1 MIANQIA
8 GALGGAVAPFTPS
21 SIAGLKA
28 WYDAADTATISVSG
42 SAVTQWNDKSAN
54 AYNLTQATAA
64 RRPISGVNTQ
74 NSKNVVSFDGNDVL
88 QAATAS
94 DWTFMHN
101 STGCTI
107 FFAAFFNTSAVEQSM
122 LITAS
127 TTAQAGIGVYRQ
139 NTDTLYAEVLRAV
152 AGTVTSNLASGAL
165 TDNSAK
171 YASMIFDNAN
181 ATAANRLRYKV
192 NGGADLTGNTW
203 TNSASANNP
212 QNPLYMGAY
221 DTSGNGGFNGNIC
234 EVIIYTGQLASG
246 DVTSVNSYL
255 ASKWA
260 I

>member
-1 MIANQIA
+1 MSPILGILASSANSFS
-8 GALGGAVAPFTPS
+8 PK

-28 WYDAADTATISVSG
+28 WYDAADTSSISVSG
-42 SAVTQWNDKSAN
+42 TAVTQWNDKSGN
-54 AYNLTQATAA
+54 AYNITQGTAA

-122 LITAS
+122 LITSS

-139 NTDTLYAEVLRAV
+139 STDTLYGEVLRAV
-152 AGTVTSNLASGAL
+152 GGTLVSSFGSGTL

-171 YASMIFDNAN
+171 YASMIFDN
-181 ATAANRLRYKV
+181 TAAGAGNRLRYKV
-192 NGGADLTGNTW
+192 NGGSDLTGNTY
-203 TNSASANNP
+203 TGTVSTNNP
-212 QNPLYMGAY
+212 QNPLYMGSY
-221 DTSGNGGFNGNIC
+221 DTAGSGGFNGNIC
-234 EVIIYTGQLASG
+234 EVIIYSGQLAS
-246 DVTSVNSYL
+246 DDITKINTYL
-255 ASKWA
+255 AAKWA